1 MTRLFGC
8 LLPLALATAA
18 VATPIHAASTRHDV
32 TVKVVGIETVKGSMM
47 VALYDEKS
55 WSGAAVTRARV
66 AVDGKTVTLTLR
78 APAPGRYGIKMF
90 HDVNGNGE
98 MDTNLV
104 GMPTEPVGFSND
116 APIGFGPPAFAA
128 AAFDVG
134 PAGASQTITV
144 K

>member
-1 MTRLFGC
+1 MTCFKA
-8 LLPLALATAA
+8 LLPFAAAATAA
-18 VATPIHAASTRHDV
+18 LTLPAHAAPADV

-47 VALYDEKS
+47 VALYDETS
-55 WSGAAVTRARV
+55 WSGAAVARARV
-66 AVDGKTVTLTLR
+66 AVNGKTVTLTLH

-90 HDVNGNGE
+90 QDVNGNGE
-98 MDTNLV
+98 MDTNFV

-116 APIGFGPPAFAA
+116 APINFGPPAFRD

-134 PAGASQTITV
+134 PSGATQTITV